1 MSDNPQTPKKPQA
14 KYEPGE
20 LEKTRQRL
28 GTLDREESLRI
39 AKLLGGEIGTEKSR
53 EINTKDIKPLQGYTN
68 KTRKKTPKKETQVE
82 RNWKKATPKTVESL
96 EEARKPQLPRIEPK
110 EESLIDKLMYSAE
123 YQIKAPPPL
132 LVRIITLGRT
142 SSNKILP
149 EFIEIS
155 LKKHLAHIQNFIFN
169 VNQLISAA
177 PDYYRTKIQK
187 DSDYHFQTLKVISE
201 WDFKSLNR
209 LYEQLLNLGTDVSV
223 RDLIPFVT
231 EFYKTAMRLFFLG
244 ETQMTVIIKH
254 TYATV
259 AEQKKESAEPLLRHA
274 KVASSE
280 WIYIYGQVIKGLYPL
295 LMRMS
300 SSDYQPY
307 PDFFRTRISKILK
320 FLDLT
325 KYDIILPQKKRE
337 EEKNVVQEPVNTK
350 EEVKIESLPEAGDD
364 KPEAPPFG
372 MTDQVQKSLEILN
385 RFFPDAG
392 WLEIEKKPDLFPYF
406 QPLYQFK
413 DGFNLLAP
421 SNPLQITLVLHRIIE
436 DFFQGCRNIIFDIE
450 GDPDLPNESDT
461 IQDIFNDW
469 SLYREVI
476 FERQL
481 CSELKEFVNHVYTQS
496 DFRKTQYGKRKLSNW
511 LWQVKNYFLPNLSFE
526 LVFME
531 KQDKDTTYKS
541 YPQRINFLKKVF
553 STIIKRVEVSG
564 IKSEGNDA
572 LGNSLGAQ
580 NLWSRYRFDVPNPI
594 SHRMDILLGGK
605 KSKNITNLNLMKY
618 TLCVINV
625 LDWWVNNPESPAYSD
640 QITIPY
646 RAAEDTGT
654 PYFAVT
660 VRNDQN
666 DIFIN
671 AVKEVVQ
678 KMNTKK

>member
-1 MSDNPQTPKKPQA
+1 MSDNPLTPKKPQA

-28 GTLDREESLRI
+28 GKLDREESLRI
-39 AKLLGGEIGTEKSR
+39 AQLLGGEIGIEKSP
-53 EINTKDIKPLQGYTN
+53 EINTKDIRPLQGYTN
-68 KTRKKTPKKETQVE
+68 RTRRRTSKKETQVE
-82 RNWKKATPKTVESL
+82 RNWKKTAPTPAKSI
-96 EEARKPQLPRIEPK
+96 EEARKPQLPHINTK
-110 EESLIDKLMYSAE
+110 EENLIDKLMYSVE
-123 YQIKAPPPL
+123 YRIKSPPPL
-132 LVRIITLGRT
+132 FVRIITLGKT

-177 PDYYRTKIQK
+177 PDSYRTKIEK
-187 DSDYHFQTLKVISE
+187 DGSYHFQTLNVISE
-201 WDFKSLNR
+201 WEFKPLNQ
-209 LYEQLLNLGTDVSV
+209 LYEQLLNLGSDVSV

-244 ETQMTVIIKH
+244 ETQMTVVIKN
-254 TYATV
+254 TYATIS
-259 AEQKKESAEPLLRHA
+259 EQKKESAETLLRYA

-280 WIYIYGQVIKGLYPL
+280 WMYIYGQVIKGLYPL
-295 LMRMS
+295 LMRMC
-300 SSDYQPY
+300 SSDFQPY
-307 PDFFRTRISKILK
+307 PDFFRTRITKILK

-325 KYDIILPQKKRE
+325 KYDIILPQKKIDE
-337 EEKNVVQEPVNTK
+337 QNAAEKDNVDNK
-350 EEVKIESLPEAGDD
+350 DKIKIESLPSQDNA
-364 KPEAPPFG
+364 KPEEPAYG
-372 MTDQVQKSLEILN
+372 ITEQIKKSLEILN

-392 WLEIEKKPDLFPYF
+392 WLEIENKPDLFPYF

-436 DFFQGCRNIIFDIE
+436 DFFQGCRNIIFDIQ
-450 GDPDLPNESDT
+450 GDPELPNESDT

-481 CSELKEFVNHVYTQS
+481 CGELKEFVNHLYTQS

-531 KQDKDTTYKS
+531 KQEKDTTYKS
-541 YPQRINFLKKVF
+541 YPQRITFLKNVF
-553 STIIKRVEVSG
+553 STIIKRVEASG
-564 IKSEGNDA
+564 LKSEGNDA
-572 LGNSLGAQ
+572 LANSLGAQ

-594 SHRMDILLGGK
+594 SHRLDILLGGK

-618 TLCVINV
+618 TLCVINI
-625 LDWWVNNPESPAYSD
+625 LDWWVNNPNSPAYSES
-640 QITIPY
+640 IAVPY

-666 DIFIN
+666 DLFIN
-671 AVKEVVQ
+671 AVKEVVH
-678 KMNTKK
+678 KINHKK